1 MKQINSIFDL
11 SFYYYLVSNN
21 TTCVLHSSDKMTIEK
36 KGARKSLTSSSHFP
50 GYRRRKVLPEKL
62 NSPETAAA
70 GTEIQGAVIE
80 KGFEVMDIYKM
91 AEVKAENFLKKKVGR
106 ARHFR
111 KSSSMHVYCF

>member
-1 MKQINSIFDL
+1 MKQINSIFDF
-11 SFYYYLVSNN
+11 SFYYYLVSYN

-50 GYRRRKVLPEKL
+50 SYRRRTVLPEKL

-70 GTEIQGAVIE
+70 GTEIQDAVIE
-80 KGFEVMDIYKM
+80 KGLEVIDNM
-91 AEVKAENFLKKKVGR
+91 AEEKTEDFLKKKVGR